1 MSSSSNFQLPSSK
14 AIEHSFK
21 LSVVEDMP
29 IMMDYWVPSLE
40 GSIIIGIRDNKDAET
55 DDKIEKLLIKNSE
68 EYTSPIQKIFKTEN
82 EYIILTE
89 NSLYLVSSKCQTR
102 RIS

>member
-1 MSSSSNFQLPSSK
+1 MSSHNFQLPSTK

-21 LSVVEDMP
+21 LAVVEDMP

-40 GSIIIGIRDNKDAET
+40 GKIIIGIRDNKDEHAEEKT
-55 DDKIEKLLIKNSE
+55 EKLLIKNSE